1 MEPTNNSKFLLSF
14 FMKKKCISVQSQS
27 RKTKNILTHIYSDL
41 EEAHSYIEREKQA
54 GGQSFYKVTM
64 QEIKTV
70 AQIPRPQ
77 KFTSDSFPKE
87 IRERINDH
95 VNTLI
100 TYSFSLFNR
109 KIKFHFVIE
118 DGRGEVAIEK
128 YHKYVDVMLKWI
140 YILNQYASS
149 KCSKEFTVYLYFT
162 HLLKKLPESN
172 IHVLGGSH
180 VNTAF
185 TTTCPQVSEIVI
197 YRKEEWFKVFMHETF
212 HNFALDFSD
221 MNTEEC
227 TRTILDLFPVKSE
240 VNLFEAYTE
249 FWAEIMNAC
258 FCSFILVLKDAHD
271 NGSKKEHMIEEF
283 LSHCDFFIHMEQVYS
298 FFQMI
303 KALRF
308 MGLLYKDLYS
318 KGEASAI
325 LRETMYKEE
334 SNVLSYY
341 VIKLILMN
349 NYQGFLN
356 WCNTN
361 NTSLLQFK
369 KTTKNQRDF
378 CDFIEKN
385 HKTRSM
391 LDGVVCTEKILAGL
405 EKNKYKLAG
414 IEKQFLMKNMRM
426 SICEMG

>member
-1 MEPTNNSKFLLSF
+1 MIQPTNHSNFLLSF
-14 FMKKKCISVQSQS
+14 FMKKKCIEQQPQS
-27 RKTKNILTHIYSDL
+27 RKTKQILTHLYNDL
-41 EEAHSYIEREKQA
+41 RDAHEYIEGTKHEQNA
-54 GGQSFYKVTM
+54 GGFYKVTM
-64 QEIKTV
+64 QEIKNV
-70 AQIPRPQ
+70 MQIPKPQ
-77 KFTSDSFPKE
+77 KFPSDAFPRGVRDY
-87 IRERINDH
+87 IHDN

-109 KIKFHFVIE
+109 KIKFHFVVEEARADILVE
-118 DGRGEVAIEK
+118 Q
-128 YHKYVDVMLKWI
+128 YNKYVDLMLTWMHV
-140 YILNQYASS
+140 LNQYAST
-149 KCSKEFTVYLYFT
+149 KCSKEITVYLYFT
-162 HLLKKLPESN
+162 HLLKNLPDSN
-172 IHVLGGSH
+172 VHVLGGNH

-240 VNLFEAYTE
+240 VNLFESYTE

-258 FCSFILVLKDAHD
+258 FCSFLLTQGRED
-271 NGSKKEHMIEEF
+271 NLEGF

-308 MGLLYKDLYS
+308 MGLQYKDLYTKS
-318 KGEASAI
+318 SASSI
-325 LRETMYKEE
+325 LRETMYKED

-356 WCNTN
+356 WCHTN
-361 NTSLLQFK
+361 NLSLLQFK
-369 KTTKNQRDF
+369 KTIKNQRDY
-378 CDFIEKN
+378 CDFIYKN
-385 HKTRSM
+385 HKTKSM
-391 LDGVVCTEKILAGL
+391 LDGVSCTGKIVAALY
-405 EKNKYKLAG
+405 KNKYKLG
-414 IEKQFLMKNMRM
+414 EHEKRFLMKNMRM